1 MTFYKGSAR
10 EIRGRAQ
17 SSSRNIWHEQPV
29 RHALLEMPDH
39 RGIETA
45 SASPLAVLKLDDSGV
60 YVSTR
65 KGKRVLLCSCPSFS
79 NPVRLCL
86 NSKKSPGFLRGRGFK
101 LDKVSP
107 LQSPVSPGTL
117 HLVRAVSFYR
127 SKFLDWCGPL
137 TTYRRASCLSASTI
151 CRYITAIGPTIGE
164 GGLNPGHIAGRIS

>member
-1 MTFYKGSAR
+1 MRAPHRKYTAR
-10 EIRGRAQ
+10 PKFLTEHLARTARAPCALGNAGITGY
-17 SSSRNIWHEQPV
+17 RD
-29 RHALLEMPDH
+29 RHP
-39 RGIETA
+39 
-45 SASPLAVLKLDDSGV
+45 SPLADLNLDDSGV

-101 LDKVSP
+101 LDRVRP
-107 LQSPVSPGTL
+107 LQSPVSPGTS

-151 CRYITAIGPTIGE
+151 CRCITTYRSHDRRE
-164 GGLNPGHIAGRIS
+164 GLNPGHIAGRIS

>member
-1 MTFYKGSAR
+1 MTFYNGSAR

-65 KGKRVLLCSCPSFS
+65 KGKRVLLCSCRAFS
-79 NPVRLCL
+79 IPMRRSLD
-86 NSKKSPGFLRGRGFK
+86 SKKSPGFLRGRGSIVGQRETLALSGLTRNVAFGPRGFVLPFQISRLVWPAYYIPSGK
-101 LDKVSP
+101 L
-107 LQSPVSPGTL
+107 PVCFDDL
-117 HLVRAVSFYR
+117 
-127 SKFLDWCGPL
+127 
-137 TTYRRASCLSASTI
+137 
-151 CRYITAIGPTIGE
+151 
-164 GGLNPGHIAGRIS
+164 